1 VYSVL
6 CRVQPE
12 LLLAVL
18 LYLPHTQP
26 NLTDQVFHLLDMA
39 EADSL
44 NSAIHHHFIC
54 VDGEAVV
61 EWYIGAAVAL
71 WLE

>member
-1 VYSVL
+1 
-6 CRVQPE
+6 
-12 LLLAVL
+12 
-18 LYLPHTQP
+18 
-26 NLTDQVFHLLDMA
+26 MA

-61 EWYIGAAVAL
+61 EWYIDAAVAL